1 LRFLFDKKTT
11 NTYGG
16 GKVSEKAIA
25 KKRAEV
31 EVLTEKMQNANSF
44 VVADYSG
51 LTVEQVTKLRKE
63 LSENGCEMKVIKNN
77 ITRRAAEA
85 AGYGELAEGLTGP
98 NAVAF
103 STEDSVT
110 AAKILFEFAKENKA
124 LELKVGVVDG
134 EFMNNDKILQ
144 IATIPSREI
153 LLTMFAAGIMTPIKE
168 FAIAVDLHVQ
178 NLENPE
184 AGNNEEEAPSAE

>member
-1 LRFLFDKKTT
+1 
-11 NTYGG
+11 
-16 GKVSEKAIA
+16 VSEKAIA
-25 KKRAEV
+25 KKQAKV
-31 EVLTEKMQNANSF
+31 EALVEKMKSANSF

-51 LTVEQVTKLRKE
+51 LTVEQVTKLRNE
-63 LSENGCEMKVIKNN
+63 LRENGCEMKVIKNN

-103 STEDSVT
+103 SHEDSVA
-110 AAKILFEFAKENKA
+110 AAKVIFEFAKENSA

-134 EFMNNDKILQ
+134 EFMDNDKIQQ
-144 IATIPSREI
+144 IATIPSREV
-153 LLTMFAAGIMTPIKE
+153 LLTMFAAGLLQPIKE

-184 AGNNEEEAPSAE
+184 EAGNNEEAPSAE